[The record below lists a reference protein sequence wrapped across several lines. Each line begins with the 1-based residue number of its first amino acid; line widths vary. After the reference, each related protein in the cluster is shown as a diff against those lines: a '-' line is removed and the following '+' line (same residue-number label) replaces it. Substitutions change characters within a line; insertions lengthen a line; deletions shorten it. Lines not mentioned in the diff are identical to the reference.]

1 MVLPPPNVTGSL
13 HVGHALTVAL
23 QDALVRWRRM
33 QGWAVLWVPGTDH
46 AGIAT
51 QAVVERW
58 LWQQRGVRRQDL
70 TRSEFLDEVW
80 AWKERHG
87 DEILRQL
94 RSLGASLDWSR
105 CAFTMD
111 PGFSRAVTE
120 AFVRLH
126 RSGLVRRDRRLVNW
140 SCALR
145 SAVADVEV
153 EPRPLAGPTTLRV
166 PGCPHAVTFGVLVTF
181 AYPVEGDDGLELPVA
196 TTRPE
201 TMLGDVA
208 VAVHPTDPRYQHLH
222 GRHLRHPFTG
232 QLLPVVTDPTVEPT
246 RGTGAVKVTP
256 GHSHPDLALARAHG
270 LPLLSVIGDDGT
282 MCPPG
287 GGWLQGVHRFVAR
300 DKVVTALSQRGLYR
314 GTQDHAMTL
323 PICSRSGD
331 VIEYLLKDQ
340 WFLRCQEMAQRA
352 REAVVSGRLQLVPK
366 FHEKNWKTW
375 MDNVGDWCLSRQLW
389 WGHRVP
395 AYKVGVSPPGGDPPD
410 PPGLW
415 VVARSEDE
423 ARDEAARL
431 CRVPPKDI
439 ELQQDP
445 DVLDTWFSSALFP
458 FAALGWPEE
467 TPDLRRFYPTTLLE
481 TGSDLLF
488 FWVARMAMLGQEL
501 TGRLPFSQVLLHSLV
516 RDAAG
521 RKMSKSLGN
530 VIDPRDVIGGAS
542 LQELQEKLHRTIL
555 DPHELAVASEGQK
568 RQFPH
573 GIPECGTDA
582 LRLALCSH
590 NVHGDD
596 IRLDVASVLNQR
608 HFCNKVWNAV
618 KFVLAA
624 LGPHFTPQP
633 PEETSPHAPMDRWVL
648 SRLARAVGDFGRRME
663 ALEVHG
669 ATAAAQHFW
678 LRSFCD
684 VYLEAIKPSLRRPD
698 PDPTTLQ
705 TLLSCAE
712 LGLRLLAPLS
722 PFLAEELWHRL
733 PRAPPAPPTLC
744 LAPFPSAA
752 MLARWLCPEVE
763 AEVEAMREVV
773 RTVRALRDVFRL
785 GAARPRV
792 AIRCPAALEDAMLAL
807 SPTLQALA
815 QAGPVELLPQG
826 AGPEVGPGWVGAPAG
841 AGTHIHICLQ
851 GLVDPHSERS
861 RLHTRIL
868 SLQRRLRALTPG
880 PDPTSSSPHQRQ
892 VCSLRSE
899 LTLLTLA
906 LEALGPPQE
915 EGGPQ

>member
-1 MVLPPPNVTGSL
+1 MSLGVPSVSPTMSHPPPPPL
-13 HVGHALTVAL
+13 PLFPHHH
-23 QDALVRWRRM
+23 
-33 QGWAVLWVPGTDH
+33 P
-46 AGIAT
+46 
-51 QAVVERW
+51 W
-58 LWQQRGVRRQDL
+58 L
-70 TRSEFLDEVW
+70 S
-80 AWKERHG
+80 
-87 DEILRQL
+87 
-94 RSLGASLDWSR
+94 
-105 CAFTMD
+105 
-111 PGFSRAVTE
+111 P
-120 AFVRLH
+120 
-126 RSGLVRRDRRLVNW
+126 
-140 SCALR
+140 
-145 SAVADVEV
+145 
-153 EPRPLAGPTTLRV
+153 
-166 PGCPHAVTFGVLVTF
+166 
-181 AYPVEGDDGLELPVA
+181 GLELPVA

-208 VAVHPTDPRYQHLH
+208 VAVHPMDPRYQHLH

-323 PICSRSGD
+323 PMCSRSGD

-340 WFLRCQEMAQRA
+340 WFLQCQEMAQCA
-352 REAVVSGRLQLVPK
+352 REAVVSGRLQLVPR

-395 AYKVGVSPPGGDPPD
+395 AYKVGVSPPGSDPPD
-410 PPGLW
+410 RGLW

-431 CRVPPKDI
+431 CHAPPRDI

-488 FWVARMAMLGQEL
+488 FWVARMVMLGQEL
-501 TGRLPFSQVLLHSLV
+501 TGHLPFSQVLLHSLV

-542 LQELQEKLHRTIL
+542 LQELQEKLRRTVL

-596 IRLDVASVLNQR
+596 IRLDVAAVLNQR

-618 KFVLAA
+618 KFVLASV
-624 LGPHFTPQP
+624 GPHFIPRP
-633 PEETSPHAPMDRWVL
+633 PEEVAGRSHA
-648 SRLARAVGDFGRRME
+648 
-663 ALEVHG
+663 
-669 ATAAAQHFW
+669 
-678 LRSFCD
+678 
-684 VYLEAIKPSLRRPD
+684 
-698 PDPTTLQ
+698 
-705 TLLSCAE
+705 
-712 LGLRLLAPLS
+712 
-722 PFLAEELWHRL
+722 L
-733 PRAPPAPPTLC
+733 PWT
-744 LAPFPSAA
+744 
-752 MLARWLCPEVE
+752 
-763 AEVEAMREVV
+763 
-773 RTVRALRDVFRL
+773 
-785 GAARPRV
+785 
-792 AIRCPAALEDAMLAL
+792 
-807 SPTLQALA
+807 
-815 QAGPVELLPQG
+815 
-826 AGPEVGPGWVGAPAG
+826 
-841 AGTHIHICLQ
+841 
-851 GLVDPHSERS
+851 
-861 RLHTRIL
+861 
-868 SLQRRLRALTPG
+868 
-880 PDPTSSSPHQRQ
+880 
-892 VCSLRSE
+892 
-899 LTLLTLA
+899 
-906 LEALGPPQE
+906 
-915 EGGPQ
+915 GGF

>member
-1 MVLPPPNVTGSL
+1 
-13 HVGHALTVAL
+13 
-23 QDALVRWRRM
+23 M

-51 QAVVERW
+51 QVVVERW
-58 LWQQRGVRRQDL
+58 LWQQRGLRRQDL
-70 TRSEFLDEVW
+70 SRSEFLDEVW
-80 AWKERHG
+80 MSFLVSPGVLHAPTSSYTSLLCPSVSLCVPICVIFGVPWCPTHTHLLLH
-87 DEILRQL
+87 ILSM
-94 RSLGASLDWSR
+94 SLG
-105 CAFTMD
+105 
-111 PGFSRAVTE
+111 
-120 AFVRLH
+120 
-126 RSGLVRRDRRLVNW
+126 
-140 SCALR
+140 
-145 SAVADVEV
+145 
-153 EPRPLAGPTTLRV
+153 V
-166 PGCPHAVTFGVLVTF
+166 PS
-181 AYPVEGDDGLELPVA
+181 LELPVA

-208 VAVHPTDPRYQHLH
+208 VAVHPMDPRYQHLH

-323 PICSRSGD
+323 PMCSRSGD

-340 WFLRCQEMAQRA
+340 WFLQCQEMAQCA
-352 REAVVSGRLQLVPK
+352 REAVVSGRLQLVPR

-395 AYKVGVSPPGGDPPD
+395 AYKVGVSPPGSDPPD
-410 PPGLW
+410 RGLW

-431 CRVPPKDI
+431 CHAPPRDI

-488 FWVARMAMLGQEL
+488 FWVARMVMLGQEL
-501 TGRLPFSQVLLHSLV
+501 TGHLPFSQVLLHSLV

-530 VIDPRDVIGGAS
+530 VIDPRDVIGS
-542 LQELQEKLHRTIL
+542 PVLQELQEKLRRTVL

-596 IRLDVASVLNQR
+596 IRLDVAAVLNQR

-618 KFVLAA
+618 KFVLASV
-624 LGPHFTPQP
+624 GPHFIPRP
-633 PEETSPHAPMDRWVL
+633 PEETVPRAPMDRWVL
-648 SRLARAVGDFGRRME
+648 SRLARAVGEFGRRME

-684 VYLEAIKPSLRRPD
+684 VYLVGGASVCPSVCPAFV
-698 PDPTTLQ
+698 
-705 TLLSCAE
+705 SV
-712 LGLRLLAPLS
+712 
-722 PFLAEELWHRL
+722 L
-733 PRAPPAPPTLC
+733 PRC
-744 LAPFPSAA
+744 CVSIHFHSLAS
-752 MLARWLCPEVE
+752 RWC
-763 AEVEAMREVV
+763 
-773 RTVRALRDVFRL
+773 
-785 GAARPRV
+785 
-792 AIRCPAALEDAMLAL
+792 
-807 SPTLQALA
+807 
-815 QAGPVELLPQG
+815 
-826 AGPEVGPGWVGAPAG
+826 
-841 AGTHIHICLQ
+841 
-851 GLVDPHSERS
+851 
-861 RLHTRIL
+861 
-868 SLQRRLRALTPG
+868 
-880 PDPTSSSPHQRQ
+880 
-892 VCSLRSE
+892 
-899 LTLLTLA
+899 
-906 LEALGPPQE
+906 
-915 EGGPQ
+915 